1 MNLFSSPSLSQ
12 IPDPATTFPAN
23 NNNLQYYLLVE
34 LQLLLHTG
42 SVCRLICAVISFLLL

>member
-1 MNLFSSPSLSQ
+1 ML
-12 IPDPATTFPAN
+12 PAN

-42 SVCRLICAVISFLLL
+42 SVCAVISFLLL